1 MRYTERM
8 AKILISLSDDLLVR
22 IDREAHTRG
31 MNRSRFMREAALRQ
45 LGWPETSALEDAL
58 RRGRDALAGAG
69 SFESAELV
77 TTDRIAHDAH
87 DQRR

>member
-1 MRYTERM
+1 M
-8 AKILISLSDDLLVR
+8 AKILISLPDGLLVQ
-22 IDREAHTRG
+22 IDREAHARG

-45 LGWPETSALEDAL
+45 LGWPEARVLDDAL

-77 TTDRIAHDAH
+77 AADRAAHDAH
-87 DQRR
+87 DRRR